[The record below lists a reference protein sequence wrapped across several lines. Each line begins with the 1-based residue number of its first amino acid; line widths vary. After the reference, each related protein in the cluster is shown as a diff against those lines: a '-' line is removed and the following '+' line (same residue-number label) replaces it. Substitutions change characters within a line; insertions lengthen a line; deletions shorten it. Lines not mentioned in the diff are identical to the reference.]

1 MTVFLNKKYEND
13 IKDIL
18 NLFNKK
24 NYIETEQKIKNL
36 VIKYPDDCFIVNIYG
51 VVLVAQ
57 KKNEQALI
65 EFKKAINLNKSFSD
79 GYFNIGTTLIK
90 LFKYNE
96 ALYYFHKCIEINK
109 NYYDAYFNL
118 ADCYKRIKNYENY

>member
-1 MTVFLNKKYEND
+1 MTVFSNKKYEND

-24 NYIETEQKIKNL
+24 NYIETEKKIKNL
-36 VIKYPDDCFIVNIYG
+36 FIRYPDDCFIVNIYG

-96 ALYYFHKCIEINK
+96 ALYYFHK
-109 NYYDAYFNL
+109 
-118 ADCYKRIKNYENY
+118 